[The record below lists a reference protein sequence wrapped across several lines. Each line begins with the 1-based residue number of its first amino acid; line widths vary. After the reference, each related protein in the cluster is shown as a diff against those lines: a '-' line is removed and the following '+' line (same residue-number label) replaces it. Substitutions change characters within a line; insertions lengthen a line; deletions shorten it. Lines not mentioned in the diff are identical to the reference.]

1 MFSDVFGKALLSLQ
15 QTMGDCKS
23 IQVLT
28 AVAARLRDTDD
39 ITRQEAVKAVAL
51 LARQGDVAVIQAAL
65 ACFSHDCQWAFGA
78 GMQTLQLVGRGDA
91 FAIAG
96 LLQKMA
102 DPRTRVPA
110 AQALLQIA
118 TMPEALRSCISCLE
132 SPELRSSVPESL
144 AILLQQCQAPVGFVA
159 GRLVRYL
166 CHKTFEV
173 RRVTLAALKSFHL
186 AGKRIPVIALRGIG
200 CRLLDRHQAVRAAA
214 TDLAQACGPE
224 QRLRLLFPSPGGFQ
238 FQCVRFRIGPCA

>member
-1 MFSDVFGKALLSLQ
+1 MTANGLS
-15 QTMGDCKS
+15 
-23 IQVLT
+23 
-28 AVAARLRDTDD
+28 
-39 ITRQEAVKAVAL
+39 
-51 LARQGDVAVIQAAL
+51 AL
-65 ACFSHDCQWAFGA
+65 ACRPCSSLAA
-78 GMQTLQLVGRGDA
+78 ATA

>member
-1 MFSDVFGKALLSLQ
+1 
-15 QTMGDCKS
+15 MGDCKS

-39 ITRQEAVKAVAL
+39 ITRQEAVK
-51 LARQGDVAVIQAAL
+51 DVAVIQAAL

-200 CRLLDRHQAVRAAA
+200 CRLLDRPSS
-214 TDLAQACGPE
+214 ACSCDRSGPSMWPGTASSPPVPVTW
-224 QRLRLLFPSPGGFQ
+224 RLSVSV
-238 FQCVRFRIGPCA
+238 C